1 MRPQRVSFNIAMIAL
16 FAAVLSSH
24 SALAAD
30 RLSAWKH
37 GIVEAKGDSAFL
49 FMPVHGGFTE
59 NRGLDVEMV
68 QFASGSTAT
77 RALVAGALDSFES
90 SPVVAIS
97 AMHQG
102 APIKVIGC
110 HWPVMTYS
118 LYARPDINSL
128 EDLRGENI
136 GVSTPGSLPDLFAR
150 EALASAGLS
159 ANEFSFGNAGSSS
172 NRFLAVAAGVVAAA
186 ASSSEFEIEAEPRG
200 IKVLVRAAEATPNF
214 LRSCIFATDR
224 IIETRR
230 DDLVRYLAAAME
242 GYQYALDHRDE
253 AVALAREVADL
264 DADSAIPEF
273 IYDEAVRYSAVTPDL
288 EIPMNM
294 WRWTDDMMVRHG
306 AASATPD
313 ASLFVDDSLRQEAL
327 RLLGRE

>member
-1 MRPQRVSFNIAMIAL
+1 MRPESAGFNIAAITV
-16 FAAVLSSH
+16 FAAMLGGN
-24 SALAAD
+24 SAFAAAELAG
-30 RLSAWKH
+30 WKH

-49 FMPVHGGFTE
+49 FMPVHGGFTQK
-59 NRGLDVEMV
+59 RGLDVEMV

-118 LYARPDINSL
+118 LYARPEIDSI
-128 EDLRGENI
+128 EDLRGKNI

-159 ANEFSFGNAGSSS
+159 ADEFTFGNAGSSS

-186 ASSSEFEIEAEPRG
+186 ASSSEFEIEAQPRG

-214 LRSCIFATDR
+214 LRSCIFAMTG

-242 GYQYALDHRDE
+242 GYQYTLDHRDE
-253 AVALAREVADL
+253 AVSLAREVADL
-264 DADSAIPEF
+264 DAGSSIPEF
-273 IYDEAVRYSAVTPDL
+273 IYDEAIRTSAVTPDL
-288 EIPMNM
+288 EIPPQM
-294 WRWTDDMMVRHG
+294 WQWTNDMMVRHG
-306 AASATPD
+306 AATGARD
-313 ASLFVDDSLRQEAL
+313 ASEFVDDSLRQEAL
-327 RLLGRE
+327 RLRGQE

>member
-1 MRPQRVSFNIAMIAL
+1 MHPPRTSINLAAIAFL
-16 FAAVLSSH
+16 AAILGSH
-24 SALAAD
+24 SAISAEGLAE
-30 RLSAWKH
+30 WKH

-59 NRGLDVEMV
+59 EHGLEVEMV

-118 LYARPDINSL
+118 LYARPDIASL

-159 ANEFSFGNAGSSS
+159 ENDFTFGNAGSSS

-230 DDLVRYLAAAME
+230 GDLVRYLAAAME
-242 GYQYALDHRDE
+242 GYQHALDHRDE

-264 DADSAIPEF
+264 DSSSAIPEF
-273 IYDEAVRYSAVTPDL
+273 IYDEAIRYSAVTPDL
-288 EIPMNM
+288 EIPMDM
-294 WRWTDDMMVRHG
+294 WQWTNDMMVRHG
-306 AASATPD
+306 AAAGTQD
-313 ASLFVDDSLRQEAL
+313 AGQFVDDSLRQEAL
-327 RLLGRE
+327 SLLGQE

>member
-1 MRPQRVSFNIAMIAL
+1 MRPPSASFNIAGIAVFVAIL
-16 FAAVLSSH
+16 SGNSAFAAPDLSP
-24 SALAAD
+24 
-30 RLSAWKH
+30 WKH

-49 FMPVHGGFTE
+49 FMPLHGGFTQK
-59 NRGLDVEMV
+59 RGLDVEML

-118 LYARPDINSL
+118 LYAGPDINSI

-159 ANEFSFGNAGSSS
+159 DDDFTFGNAGSSS
-172 NRFLAVAAGVVAAA
+172 NRFLAVAAGIVAAA
-186 ASSSEFEIEAEPRG
+186 ASSSEFEVEAEPRG
-200 IKVLVRAAEATPNF
+200 IKVLIRAAEATPNF
-214 LRSCIFATDR
+214 LRSCIFATNR

-253 AVALAREVADL
+253 AVSLAREVADL
-264 DADSAIPEF
+264 DADSSIPEF
-273 IYDEAVRYSAVTPDL
+273 IYDEVIRYSAVTPDL
-288 EIPMNM
+288 EIPADM
-294 WRWTDDMMVRHG
+294 WQWTDDMMVRHG
-306 AASATPD
+306 AAEGTRD
-313 ASLFVDDSLRQEAL
+313 ASEFVDDSLRQEAL